1 MSTRHRENRRLW
13 KENPSAVD
21 LIRRRSPVGVITEE
35 VVKALIA
42 EAVKAVQARD
52 IETLLGLFSP
62 DFSMAT
68 YELVGGAL
76 TPVVQNRD
84 SYEIS
89 ALAWLNSSNTDG
101 FSMRI
106 KSISIDD
113 DQHAKVELLVS
124 NSTDPTFVKYFG
136 KELTEIAEVKL
147 FDKIPVVSQASIRLG
162 SD

>member
-1 MSTRHRENRRLW
+1 MSTKHQTNRRLW

-35 VVKALIA
+35 VVKALID
-42 EAVKAVQARD
+42 EAVKAVRARD
-52 IETLLGLFSP
+52 IQRFLGLFSP
-62 DFSMAT
+62 DFSMET

-89 ALAWLNSSNTDG
+89 ALAWLDSSNTDG

-106 KSISIDD
+106 KSISIED
-113 DQHAKVELLVS
+113 DQHAKAELLVS
-124 NSTDPTFVKYFG
+124 NSTDPAFVQYFG
-136 KELTEIAEVKL
+136 DDLRETAEIKL
-147 FDKIPVVSQASIRLG
+147 FNGIPVVSKASIKLG
-162 SD
+162 SA